1 VHASKLA
8 PGDTIGLI
16 SPSHVATPEHY
27 APIIAALEALGF
39 AVKCGDNLYKDT
51 FGTVASDTER
61 AADFNAMIRDDQVR
75 MILFSGGEGAEDLL
89 PLLDYQAAAENPKLL
104 CSYSDGTTILNAITA
119 QTGLVTYYGQ
129 SPGEFADL
137 RHYDYS
143 HFTAH
148 FLAEQVS
155 HFEKKSHWETLS
167 SGKAE
172 GRLIGGYTRNF
183 ALLLGSPTFSY
194 NKEGEYLL
202 FLEDHEKFSD
212 VGAVGA
218 YLTHIEQQPFMER
231 VRGLLFGHYATP
243 RNEELL
249 RRLERFGAKNGIPVV
264 YCDDFGH
271 GVNHGILPIGKK
283 ARLDADGG
291 GLWYLWD

>member
-1 VHASKLA
+1 MHAKKLN

-27 APIIAALEALGF
+27 APLIAALEALGF
-39 AVKCGDNLYKDT
+39 AVKCGENFYKDT
-51 FGTVASDTER
+51 YGTVASDTER
-61 AADFNAMIRDDQVR
+61 AADFNAMIRDDTVR
-75 MILFSGGEGAEDLL
+75 MIFFGGGEGAEDLL
-89 PLLDYQAAAENPKLL
+89 PLLDYQAVAAHPKLL

-129 SPGEFADL
+129 SPGFFADL
-137 RHYDYS
+137 RVYDYS

-148 FLAEQVS
+148 FLAERVTC
-155 HFEKKSHWETLS
+155 FEKKSRWETLS
-167 SGKAE
+167 PGKAE

-183 ALLLGSPTFSY
+183 ALLLGSPYFSY
-194 NKEGEYLL
+194 DKAGEYLL

-218 YLTHIEQQPFMER
+218 YLTHIEQQLFMAR
-231 VRGLLFGHYATP
+231 VRGVLFGHYAAT
-243 RNEELL
+243 RNEGLL

-271 GVNHGILPIGKK
+271 GVNHGILPIGGM

-291 GLWYLWD
+291 KLRYFWD